1 MIKLLKTQKLLI
13 MEIKNNELLRQFELQ
28 TENGMLSVEY
38 SLQERKIF
46 LTKLKGWEDDVQE
59 QSIDLIKGVLS
70 LAEKNK
76 WRVVP
81 THPKIVSFFRK
92 NPAYKELLPPGI
104 RI

>member
-1 MIKLLKTQKLLI
+1 MK
-13 MEIKNNELLRQFELQ
+13 IKNNELLRQFELETDQ
-28 TENGMLSVEY
+28 GMLSVEY

-46 LTKLKGWEDDVQE
+46 LTKLKGCEEDE
-59 QSIDLIKGVLS
+59 QDQAHDFIKGVL
-70 LAEKNK
+70 LMAEENR

-92 NPAYKELLPPGI
+92 NPIYKELLPPGI